1 MDRQLLHLDQLLFHQ
16 GLLPQAQPQVGTVQT
31 LVVVVAGGV
40 QNQSFQLSFNASLN
54 IDFQG
59 SRLTSNGVR
68 LLLRELDERLGFG
81 DGVAPRRLTVLEF
94 RSWVLD

>member
-1 MDRQLLHLDQLLFHQ
+1 MPEWRDLLLAEGSEDRDR
-16 GLLPQAQPQVGTVQT
+16 
-31 LVVVVAGGV
+31 VVAGGV

-59 SRLTSNGVR
+59 SRLTSNGGR

-94 RSWVLD
+94 RSWILD